1 MTMLVALTLVGL
13 GLISLI
19 LSIRWCDARD
29 WAASLVAYELR
40 FPRSLD
46 EKAVL
51 AWLGTLAA
59 TTRRSPVVLEVV
71 ATHTGIR
78 HFLLL
83 PESMATAVLPQLRSA
98 LPGVNTREAPGHF
111 TNRPAVAL
119 AAEYRLTNRLHALAH
134 DRAEASVSATLALLH
149 PLARGEVVRIAW
161 TLSGARPVKLNSKA
175 TPEEQRA
182 WRSKYGSLPMFNAVG
197 RVAISAPTMGRAVN
211 LVDRITSAFQVL
223 STPEVSVVR
232 RWLPAEVV
240 TSRVAR
246 RSLPLAVWPCQLNTA
261 EALGVVSIP
270 FGSVQVAGLNL
281 GGSRQMAPPPSLA
294 QHGLVVGLSNL
305 PGMEQRCL
313 ALKTKDRLR
322 HSFLLGPT
330 GSGKS
335 ELLAQMI
342 LQDIR
347 SGFGVFACDPKG
359 DLVEEICARLS
370 DEDAERVVV
379 VTPAQRDRPIGFNP
393 LSVPNWRDEQAR
405 ELVAD
410 GVLHIFKSLWADS
423 WGPRSDQIMR
433 AVLATLTS
441 TRAPD
446 GSAFTLC
453 EAVPLLTRPAFRR
466 FVVAQ
471 PSLPDHVRDFWH
483 WYEGLTAGEAA
494 QAIAPV
500 VNKIDAFTHRSGI
513 RLLLGQSQGLDLGDV
528 FRRRSVVLVSLA
540 KGALGPDTSNLL
552 GALLVHSLWNACLA
566 RVAVSPKKR
575 RPVFAHLD
583 EAADIVR
590 LPVPLDDM
598 LSQARGLGMGVQLAG
613 QYAAQLPESVKA
625 AVLGTV
631 RTQLT
636 FATEYEDAKLLE
648 RRFAPLTAADL
659 QGLGRYEIAM
669 RPCVDGQTLA
679 PVTGVTLQLEPP
691 IRNGA
696 ELGQRSRQ
704 RYGVDRADVEAA
716 LRARVDVGPAPS
728 NRIGRTRRGEA
739 S

>member
-1 MTMLVALTLVGL
+1 MQLLLFLVVGGAGVI
-13 GLISLI
+13 GLILGA
-19 LSIRWCDARD
+19 RWSDARD
-29 WAASLVAYELR
+29 WAASLTAYELR
-40 FPRSLD
+40 FPRNLD
-46 EKAVL
+46 EKAVM

-59 TTRRSPVVLEVV
+59 TTRRQPVVVEVV

-78 HFLLL
+78 HYLLM
-83 PESMATAVLPQLRSA
+83 PESMTTAVLPQLRSA
-98 LPGVNTREAPGHF
+98 LPGVSVKEAPGF
-111 TNRPAVAL
+111 LENRPAVGL
-119 AAEYRLTNRLHALAH
+119 AAEYRLTNSLHSLAH
-134 DRAEASVSATLALLH
+134 DRAEASVSAALALLH
-149 PLARGEVVRIAW
+149 PLAQGEVVRIAW
-161 TLSGARPVKLNSKA
+161 TLSGARPVKLGSKA

-182 WRSKYGSLPMFNAVG
+182 WSSKYGSRPMCNAVG
-197 RVAISAPTMGRAVN
+197 RVAISAPTMGRSVN
-211 LVDRITSAFQVL
+211 LVDRITTAFQVL

-232 RWLPAEVV
+232 RWLPSEVV
-240 TSRVAR
+240 ASRVAR

-261 EALGVVSIP
+261 EALGVISIP
-270 FGSVQVAGLNL
+270 FGSIHVAGLNL
-281 GGSRQMAPPPSLA
+281 GGSRQLAPPPSLPR
-294 QHGLVVGLSNL
+294 HGLVVGRANL
-305 PGMEQRCL
+305 PGMEQRVL
-313 ALKTKDRLR
+313 ALKTADRLR

-335 ELLAQMI
+335 VLLASMI

-359 DLVEEICARLS
+359 DLIEEICARLT
-370 DEDAERVVV
+370 DEDAERVIVV
-379 VTPAQRDRPIGFNP
+379 NPAQRDRVIGFNP
-393 LSVPNWRDEQAR
+393 LYVPNSADEQAR

-410 GVLHIFKSLWADS
+410 GVLHIFKSVWADS

-453 EAVPLLTRPAFRR
+453 EAVPLLTQPAFRR

-471 PSLPDHVRDFWH
+471 ASLPEHVRDFWH
-483 WYEGLTAGEAA
+483 WYEGLSAGEAA

-500 VNKIDAFTHRSGI
+500 VNKIDAFSHRSGI
-513 RLLLGQSQGLDLGDV
+513 RLALGQSQGLDLSDV

-566 RVAVSPKKR
+566 RVAVPPARR
-575 RPVFAHLD
+575 RPAFAYLD

-598 LSQARGLGMGVQLAG
+598 LSQARGLGMGVHLAG
-613 QYAAQLPESVKA
+613 QYAAQLPESAKA

-631 RTQLT
+631 RTQIA
-636 FATEYEDAKLLE
+636 FGVEYEDAKLLE

-659 QGLGRYEIAM
+659 QGLGTYEIAM
-669 RPCVDGQTLA
+669 RPCVDGQTLS
-679 PVTGVTLQLEPP
+679 PVTGTTLPPEPA
-691 IRNGA
+691 IRDAA
-696 ELGQRSRQ
+696 ELAARSRE
-704 RYGVDRADVEAA
+704 RYGVDRGDIEAA
-716 LRARVDVGPAPS
+716 LRARVEVGPPPS
-728 NRIGRTRRGEA
+728 QRIGRTRRGETP
-739 S
+739 